1 MGMELGSQCQCQTLR
16 YGLATCY
23 LPSEIFLA
31 RASWLPQRPV
41 IGNKLDAEFLQPAI
55 SSWNEVFGVSV
66 SPGNGSFDM
75 SMPLRNNNLPLEGFK
90 ESMTQKSVAGWAQEA
105 PPIQN
110 GWICFNYANAHCE
123 CYLLV
128 LGLLL

>member
-1 MGMELGSQCQCQTLR
+1 M
-16 YGLATCY
+16 
-23 LPSEIFLA
+23 
-31 RASWLPQRPV
+31 

-75 SMPLRNNNLPLEGFK
+75 SMPLRNNNLPIEGFK